1 MKKSLIVS
9 LLLCMLMLLCACSND
24 ETPDPDP
31 SEAIIATGDCYKVT
45 ENHSSGVTKY
55 HYTISTID
63 GEELESALCAKKPQV
78 AVLSDTLLGVR
89 FYVDDKSFCR
99 YYDVENGRVSKSFFN
114 AFWDDGELVAY
125 HDYDNGQRMMVS
137 DMFDDD
143 YYYELALEIH
153 SLTITVTS
161 CEQNEETGVL
171 TVNYSYSDDNM
182 QGTVELPTRSAPP
195 AEDDVTEEA
204 AA

>member
-9 LLLCMLMLLCACSND
+9 LLLCMLVLLCACSND
-24 ETPDPDP
+24 ETPDPGP
-31 SEAIIATGDCYKVT
+31 SETIISTGDCYEVT

-55 HYTISTID
+55 HYTISTLD
-63 GEELESALCAKKPQV
+63 GEELESALCAKKPKV

-99 YYDVENGRVSKSFFN
+99 YYDVEKGLVSKSFFN

-125 HDYDNGQRMMVS
+125 HDYDNGHRMMVS

-182 QGTVELPTRSAPP
+182 QGTVELPTRPSPP
-195 AEDDVTEEA
+195 AEDDTPEEA
-204 AA
+204 AE